1 MAAIVAAANRGRH
14 RQSASAPRMMHQRK
28 SQRSQ
33 ALPGW
38 SRGPQ
43 RDAGPTTPASFFAA
57 QSQQNPRGV
66 IFRDAELSEIV
77 VVVNTFRRTQGVRF
91 GGSGWWNA
99 VSAAPLSAQ
108 QTLSP

>member
-1 MAAIVAAANRGRH
+1 MT
-14 RQSASAPRMMHQRK
+14 PQRK

-43 RDAGPTTPASFFAA
+43 WDAGLTTLASFFAA

-77 VVVNTFRRTQGVRF
+77 VVVNTFRRMEEARF
-91 GGSGWWNA
+91 SGSSCWNA
-99 VSAAPLSAQ
+99 GAAAGFSALRSLATNSLVQDSA
-108 QTLSP
+108 LWRR